1 MSNKVTVKINING
14 TVYPVSCEFGEEER
28 LIKSSEEVNKAIQ
41 ELSSLADSVG
51 ETRLLA
57 MASLLIADKLI
68 EKTDVLDKE
77 VPVDIIDNNSD
88 KLIELI
94 DWIEKATARMN
105 KVAKLLEKN

>member
-1 MSNKVTVKINING
+1 MSNKVTIKINING

-28 LIKSSEEVNKAIQ
+28 LIKSSEEVNKAIK
-41 ELSSLADSVG
+41 ELSGLAESVG

>member
-68 EKTDVLDKE
+68 EKTDILDKE
-77 VPVDIIDNNSD
+77 VPVDIVDNNSD

>member
-1 MSNKVTVKINING
+1 MSKKVTVKINING

-77 VPVDIIDNNSD
+77 VPVDIVDNNSD

>member
-1 MSNKVTVKINING
+1 MSSKVTVKINING

-77 VPVDIIDNNSD
+77 VPVDIVDNNSD

>member
-77 VPVDIIDNNSD
+77 APVDIVDNNSD

>member
-68 EKTDVLDKE
+68 EKTNVLEKE
-77 VPVDIIDNNSD
+77 VPVDIVDNNSD

>member
-41 ELSSLADSVG
+41 QLSGLADSVG

-77 VPVDIIDNNSD
+77 VPVDIVDNNSD

>member
-68 EKTDVLDKE
+68 EKTDILDKE
-77 VPVDIIDNNSD
+77 VPVDIVDNNSD

-105 KVAKLLEKN
+105 KVANLLEKH

>member
-77 VPVDIIDNNSD
+77 VPVDIVDNNLD

>member
-28 LIKSSEEVNKAIQ
+28 LKKSSEVVNKAIQ

-77 VPVDIIDNNSD
+77 VPVDIVDNNSD
-88 KLIELI
+88 KLTELI

>member
-1 MSNKVTVKINING
+1 M
-14 TVYPVSCEFGEEER
+14 
-28 LIKSSEEVNKAIQ
+28 
-41 ELSSLADSVG
+41 SSLADSVG